1 MENGRRVTTRQA
13 KTCTERK
20 QGFKAHLAHFNFV
33 KVCEDFVVE
42 KLIKP
47 AVLEIVD
54 PHQFGTV
61 PESSTNHALISV
73 VHYLTSVKDGNG
85 CLARLALFDF
95 RKAFDLID
103 HHLLV
108 QKLYTLNIPLG
119 VIKWVS
125 DFLTARQQRVKL
137 GPDCYSEWS
146 NVPAGVPQR
155 TKLGPWLFALMI
167 NDLDPGWAKLW
178 KFVDDSSTAAES
190 VLKGDSSNMQS
201 IVNRVKI
208 QSDDL
213 KFTLKLMWI
222 NAKKYVSNFPKY

>member
-1 MENGRRVTTRQA
+1 MKTLALRARVFIHCFLVFGYPGETLALVVHILRTG
-13 KTCTERK
+13 RK

-95 RKAFDLID
+95 RKGEGGGRYFCA
-103 HHLLV
+103 
-108 QKLYTLNIPLG
+108 
-119 VIKWVS
+119 
-125 DFLTARQQRVKL
+125 
-137 GPDCYSEWS
+137 
-146 NVPAGVPQR
+146 
-155 TKLGPWLFALMI
+155 
-167 NDLDPGWAKLW
+167 
-178 KFVDDSSTAAES
+178 
-190 VLKGDSSNMQS
+190 
-201 IVNRVKI
+201 
-208 QSDDL
+208 
-213 KFTLKLMWI
+213 
-222 NAKKYVSNFPKY
+222 